1 MPNWKKVIV
10 SGSSAEITTLKA
22 TGLSGQSSEKTSL
35 MINTSG
41 VVGTRELGNRA
52 FDNTSYIP
60 TSHIANN
67 HTSTHLYV
75 GNGDG
80 FIWNDTTNVMSVRK
94 DGTDYVNMDAA
105 GGTFTGNVIFNGEVT
120 LGGTSQNPKDVTI
133 GQIGTSTTENTSL
146 MLDGNGVLKTRNLS
160 TQAFSNYS
168 LPAGSSST
176 RGGFKI
182 GYTES
187 GKNYP
192 VEVSSEKMY
201 VNVPWSDTDTNTQLS
216 TAQVRAK
223 FSAGDNV
230 TIEDGIISSTDT
242 DTNTQLSTAQVRA
255 KFSAGTNVSITN
267 GVISATDTNT
277 DTNTVTSIR
286 RDNTGTYRTGN
297 INLIGGTNVTI
308 SELTSGQFT
317 ISSTDT
323 NTDTNTQRAAGGGLT
338 LSGNTLSHTN
348 TSSQSSVNGSGRTYI
363 QDITLDTYGHVTGL
377 ATATETVVNTDTNTQ
392 LSTAEV
398 REAFSA
404 GDNVTIEDGVIC
416 STDTNTN
423 TQLSTAQVRGKFSGN
438 AINTSTGVI
447 TDTNTQLSDAQVRSK
462 FSAGTNVSITSA
474 GVISATDTNTQVT
487 NNNQIANGAG
497 YRTAA
502 QVNTAIQAVVDSAPE
517 ALDTLNEIA
526 ASLNDDS
533 DFAGTMTTALAG
545 KLSTSGKAADSNLLD
560 GLDLHTGRNNVANR
574 VVRTNGSGYADFGWI
589 NTTSGATTGTI
600 SRVYCSGD
608 GYIRYMT
615 PTNFR
620 NQIISAGTNVS
631 ISSTGVISSTDTN
644 TNTQLSTAEV
654 REAFSAGDNVTI
666 EDGVICS
673 TDTNTNTQLSTAQ
686 VRGKFS
692 GNAINTSTGVI
703 TDTNTQLSDAQ
714 VRSKISGTGL
724 ISYNSSTGVISTTAN
739 NYSLPAADASTRGG
753 IELFSSTPQSTAA
766 NSVSTTASRTYGLQI
781 NSAGQGVVNVPWSD
795 TNTNT
800 QLTTAQVRGK
810 FSGTGINTSTGV
822 ITDTNTQLST
832 AQVRAKFSAGDNVTI
847 EDGVITAAN
856 TNTTY
861 SAGNGIGL
869 SGTTFSVAAGT
880 SLTQN
885 STGLSVTSNGIGAT
899 QLNVSGNGTTS
910 QFLRSD
916 GDGTFTWATPT
927 DTNTQLSTSQVRGKF
942 SGTGINTSTGV
953 ITDTNTQLSTE
964 QVREAFSAGDNVVI
978 EDGVI
983 TAGDTNTTY
992 SAGSGIGLS
1001 GTTFSVGA
1009 GTSLSQNS
1017 TGLSVTSNG
1026 IGATQLNVSGNGTTA
1041 QFLRSDGD
1049 GSFSWATPVNTNT
1062 TYTADGNYGMTLFG
1076 TAFRLEDDRRRNS
1089 TGADI
1094 KTGNTHDYTFYD
1106 ASHGIWWYTAG
1117 GQEMYLNN
1125 TGDLHVDGD
1134 VVAYSTSVSDERL
1147 KDNVTTIET
1156 PLDKIKALRGVEYDW
1171 NSGSRKGKHDL
1182 GLIAQEVEKVL
1193 PNIVHEHQMP
1203 LLNDDEED
1211 ETLYKTVDYE
1221 KLTAVLIE
1229 GMKEQQSQ
1237 IDELKLEINKL
1248 KGDV

>member
-1 MPNWKKVIV
+1 M
-10 SGSSAEITTLKA
+10 
-22 TGLSGQSSEKTSL
+22 
-35 MINTSG
+35 
-41 VVGTRELGNRA
+41 
-52 FDNTSYIP
+52 
-60 TSHIANN
+60 
-67 HTSTHLYV
+67 
-75 GNGDG
+75 
-80 FIWNDTTNVMSVRK
+80 
-94 DGTDYVNMDAA
+94 
-105 GGTFTGNVIFNGEVT
+105 
-120 LGGTSQNPKDVTI
+120 
-133 GQIGTSTTENTSL
+133 
-146 MLDGNGVLKTRNLS
+146 
-160 TQAFSNYS
+160 
-168 LPAGSSST
+168 
-176 RGGFKI
+176 
-182 GYTES
+182 
-187 GKNYP
+187 
-192 VEVSSEKMY
+192 
-201 VNVPWSDTDTNTQLS
+201 
-216 TAQVRAK
+216 
-223 FSAGDNV
+223 
-230 TIEDGIISSTDT
+230 
-242 DTNTQLSTAQVRA
+242 
-255 KFSAGTNVSITN
+255 
-267 GVISATDTNT
+267 
-277 DTNTVTSIR
+277 
-286 RDNTGTYRTGN
+286 
-297 INLIGGTNVTI
+297 
-308 SELTSGQFT
+308 
-317 ISSTDT
+317 
-323 NTDTNTQRAAGGGLT
+323 
-338 LSGNTLSHTN
+338 
-348 TSSQSSVNGSGRTYI
+348 
-363 QDITLDTYGHVTGL
+363 
-377 ATATETVVNTDTNTQ
+377 
-392 LSTAEV
+392 
-398 REAFSA
+398 
-404 GDNVTIEDGVIC
+404 
-416 STDTNTN
+416 
-423 TQLSTAQVRGKFSGN
+423 
-438 AINTSTGVI
+438 
-447 TDTNTQLSDAQVRSK
+447 
-462 FSAGTNVSITSA
+462 
-474 GVISATDTNTQVT
+474 
-487 NNNQIANGAG
+487 
-497 YRTAA
+497 
-502 QVNTAIQAVVDSAPE
+502 
-517 ALDTLNEIA
+517 
-526 ASLNDDS
+526 
-533 DFAGTMTTALAG
+533 
-545 KLSTSGKAADSNLLD
+545 
-560 GLDLHTGRNNVANR
+560 
-574 VVRTNGSGYADFGWI
+574 
-589 NTTSGATTGTI
+589 
-600 SRVYCSGD
+600 
-608 GYIRYMT
+608 
-615 PTNFR
+615 
-620 NQIISAGTNVS
+620 
-631 ISSTGVISSTDTN
+631 
-644 TNTQLSTAEV
+644 
-654 REAFSAGDNVTI
+654 
-666 EDGVICS
+666 
-673 TDTNTNTQLSTAQ
+673 
-686 VRGKFS
+686 
-692 GNAINTSTGVI
+692 
-703 TDTNTQLSDAQ
+703 
-714 VRSKISGTGL
+714 
-724 ISYNSSTGVISTTAN
+724 
-739 NYSLPAADASTRGG
+739 
-753 IELFSSTPQSTAA
+753 
-766 NSVSTTASRTYGLQI
+766 
-781 NSAGQGVVNVPWSD
+781 
-795 TNTNT
+795 
-800 QLTTAQVRGK
+800 
-810 FSGTGINTSTGV
+810 
-822 ITDTNTQLST
+822 
-832 AQVRAKFSAGDNVTI
+832 
-847 EDGVITAAN
+847 
-856 TNTTY
+856 
-861 SAGNGIGL
+861 
-869 SGTTFSVAAGT
+869 AAGT